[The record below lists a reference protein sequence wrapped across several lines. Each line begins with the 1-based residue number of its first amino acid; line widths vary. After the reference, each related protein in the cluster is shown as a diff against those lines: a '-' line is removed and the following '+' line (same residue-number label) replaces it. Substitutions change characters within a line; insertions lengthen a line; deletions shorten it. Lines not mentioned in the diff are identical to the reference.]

1 MSALGHKRILEL
13 AREMSALCQ
22 KRTHAVQHETN
33 ESPRRCVGIVPYRRP
48 ATRCPPIALGEHFH
62 QAPPRRYGTL
72 SRPSTLRFWHP
83 CDGDDVMDRNN
94 RIGRRERLEILKI
107 LQGLGE
113 GVVAINKG
121 QLRPL
126 RPNTILGA
134 LEESIARRNREGR
147 IWSAFLDQFWIG
159 RLVDDPRPSRSPK
172 MRHDGS
178 RRT

>member
-1 MSALGHKRILEL
+1 
-13 AREMSALCQ
+13 
-22 KRTHAVQHETN
+22 
-33 ESPRRCVGIVPYRRP
+33 
-48 ATRCPPIALGEHFH
+48 
-62 QAPPRRYGTL
+62 
-72 SRPSTLRFWHP
+72 
-83 CDGDDVMDRNN
+83 MDCNN
-94 RIGRRERLEILKI
+94 RIGRRERFEILKI
-107 LQGLGE
+107 AQGLGE
-113 GVVAINKG
+113 GVVVVDTG
-121 QLRPL
+121 PLRPL